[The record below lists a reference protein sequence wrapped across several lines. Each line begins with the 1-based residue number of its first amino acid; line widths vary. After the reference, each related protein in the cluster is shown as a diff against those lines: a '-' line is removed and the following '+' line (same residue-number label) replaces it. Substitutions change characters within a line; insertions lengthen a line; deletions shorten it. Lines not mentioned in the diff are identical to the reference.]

1 MDIAKPVG
9 LFAVECRIHD
19 MGAFDRLELLAGIP
33 AKVACFGRCQSRH
46 DGQMSMVQEF
56 ERRTKLEGSLW
67 ALPQI
72 FNSYKR
78 WDQLESER
86 FDLSYTLTHRTA

>member
-67 ALPQI
+67 AFPQI
-72 FNSYKR
+72 FSRYTSR
-78 WDQLESER
+78 DQLESER
-86 FDLSYTLTHRTA
+86 FDLSHTLTHQTA

>member
-1 MDIAKPVG
+1 MDIAKPVC

-33 AKVACFGRCQSRH
+33 AKVACFGRDQSRH

-56 ERRTKLEGSLW
+56 VRRTKLEGKYW
-67 ALPQI
+67 ALFQM
-72 FNSYKR
+72 FSRYTLR
-78 WDQLESER
+78 DQLESER

>member
-1 MDIAKPVG
+1 MDIAEPVG

-46 DGQMSMVQEF
+46 DGQMLIIQES
-56 ERRTKLEGSLW
+56 EQRNKLEGS
-67 ALPQI
+67 
-72 FNSYKR
+72 F
-78 WDQLESER
+78 
-86 FDLSYTLTHRTA
+86 

>member
-1 MDIAKPVG
+1 MDIAKPVC

-46 DGQMSMVQEF
+46 DGDIDGTEVSTKDQVGREFMGSISDVQ
-56 ERRTKLEGSLW
+56 SLYI
-67 ALPQI
+67 AR
-72 FNSYKR
+72 SARKR
-78 WDQLESER
+78 
-86 FDLSYTLTHRTA
+86 AI